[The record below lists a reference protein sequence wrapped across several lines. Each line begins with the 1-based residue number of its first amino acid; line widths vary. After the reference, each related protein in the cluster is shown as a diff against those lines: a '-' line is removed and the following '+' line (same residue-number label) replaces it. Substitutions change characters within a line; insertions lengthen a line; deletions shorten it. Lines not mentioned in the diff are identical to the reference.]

1 VSLATL
7 SAAAELCVVQ
17 LLVTPQPWDDVHRV
31 VTLFCLIAA
40 VLIFVRH
47 RANIGRLLR
56 GNENRLKETPAM
68 LQVSKVVHVLALGLW
83 FGTVIFFSFVGLSLF
98 DTFDRVAREAPADR
112 EVWFP
117 IWKAYDGPAGNAIFP
132 EPLRREQGSR
142 AAGVAIDPLFK
153 WYFGIQAV
161 CGLLTAA
168 TALAWCRAGAAR
180 RHRLRA
186 GILLV
191 ALATVA
197 VGWWLERT
205 VDQMREPRNATFDR
219 MVSNSPPHPEDVSA
233 AADARATFVRWHLYS
248 LILNMLTALL
258 VTIAMA
264 QAAFLPAAGSKTALA
279 GGAEEKKQTAFNE
292 ASSSP
297 GS

>member
-1 VSLATL
+1 V
-7 SAAAELCVVQ
+7 
-17 LLVTPQPWDDVHRV
+17 
-31 VTLFCLIAA
+31 
-40 VLIFVRH
+40 
-47 RANIGRLLR
+47 
-56 GNENRLKETPAM
+56 
-68 LQVSKVVHVLALGLW
+68 
-83 FGTVIFFSFVGLSLF
+83 SLF
-98 DTFDRVAREAPADR
+98 DTFDRVARKGPADR

-117 IWKAYDGPAGNAIFP
+117 MWKAYDGPSGNAIFP

-186 GILLV
+186 GILLA

-197 VGWWLERT
+197 VGWWLEQT
-205 VDQMREPRNATFDR
+205 VDQMRGPRNATFDT
-219 MVSNSPPHPEDVSA
+219 MVSHSPPHPEDVSA

-248 LILNMLTALL
+248 LVLNMLTAHL
-258 VTIAMA
+258 VTIAMM
-264 QAAFLPAAGSKTALA
+264 QAAFLPVAGSTTALA

-297 GS
+297 GP